1 MQLFHCRCANPRIYV
16 CRSVFISFCRFDP
29 DRFAPE
35 EAAKREPNSFVPF
48 GFGKRICPGYI
59 FAYIEIATFLAMLL
73 RKYSVTMATTKPVE
87 KVHGLVTCPK
97 EEIFAK
103 LTPREE

>member
-1 MQLFHCRCANPRIYV
+1 M
-16 CRSVFISFCRFDP
+16 FIPFCRFDP
-29 DRFAPE
+29 DRFTPE

-59 FAYIEIATFLAMLL
+59 FAYIEVATFLAMLL
-73 RKYSVTMATTKPVE
+73 RKYSVTIVTTEPVK

-97 EEIFAK
+97 EEIIAK
-103 LTPREE
+103 FTLREE